1 VQWLAHQTDVDR
13 GLARVAALMTGPPAR
28 SPEERGKTW
37 DYVGVRNFNR
47 ERWDGAATAF
57 ARAAET
63 QPSARVLSKWAMAET
78 MRGNLR
84 AAQRVYLRAIAQDS
98 SVVIAW
104 QGYGVVS
111 LRLGEWDEAR
121 RAALVVL
128 RRDPGNPEGP
138 AILKEIERRRATQQ
152 GSDAPR

>member
-1 VQWLAHQTDVDR
+1 VDR
-13 GLARVAALMTGPPAR
+13 GLARVAALMTEPPAR

-47 ERWDGAATAF
+47 ERWDEAATGF

-63 QPSARVLSKWAMAET
+63 QPSARVLVKWAMAET
-78 MRGNLR
+78 LRGDLR
-84 AAQRVYLRAIAQDS
+84 AAQRIYLRAIARDS
-98 SVVIAW
+98 AVVVAW

-111 LRLGEWDEAR
+111 LRLGEWEEAQ
-121 RAALVVL
+121 RAALVLL

-138 AILKEIERRRATQQ
+138 AILKEIERMQAARP
-152 GSDAPR
+152 GSGAPPR